1 MFGLFKRKKSA
12 IEDHSLPLKFKS
24 GNEAFEYACKYLEC
38 PLHENAMLPALVV
51 DASKE
56 FGTRTAI
63 KLEDDGTQVATL
75 RVASKDGG
83 FIVMAKTVSADGPIL
98 RTGQL
103 VGWQAIKY
111 MKELGEQT
119 DDNRFGWVGLIIGT
133 LKPEYQN
140 GSWAGD
146 ERFHP

>member
-1 MFGLFKRKKSA
+1 MFGLFKQKNKYG
-12 IEDHSLPLKFKS
+12 IEGHSPPLKFKS
-24 GNEAFEYACKYLEC
+24 GDEAFRYACKYLEC
-38 PLHENAMLPALVV
+38 PMHENTILPALVV

-56 FGTRTAI
+56 FGARTAV

-98 RTGQL
+98 QPGQL

-111 MKELGEQT
+111 MKELGEKT
-119 DDNRFGWVGLIIGT
+119 DDDRFGWVGLIIGT

-146 ERFHP
+146 ERF